1 MEGELLLGAQLLLR
15 MGEDKLLLL
24 FKLLFILLFIVELG
38 VLTAAGAGVTGFT
51 PLLLPT
57 DDEGLL
63 DSWDSNERADSDLG
77 LL

>member
-24 FKLLFILLFIVELG
+24 FKLFFILLFIVELG
-38 VLTAAGAGVTGFT
+38 ALTAAGAVT